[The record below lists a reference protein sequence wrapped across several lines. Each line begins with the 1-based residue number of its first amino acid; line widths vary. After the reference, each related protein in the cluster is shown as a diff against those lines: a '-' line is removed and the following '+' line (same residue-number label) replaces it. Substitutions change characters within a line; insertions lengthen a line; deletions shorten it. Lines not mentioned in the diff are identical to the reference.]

1 MIKDLYDN
9 IINEMVD
16 NHLIAK
22 KDKSYYYELQVYRES
37 GVNTTL
43 PHNANAQYNATINY
57 YLSNSTTTGAIA
69 FRGRRDNGEIRHCAV
84 RINTGYGNFIHAQE
98 LGQVVGYTAS
108 QFEWYH
114 SPSSWLFS

>member
-1 MIKDLYDN
+1 M
-9 IINEMVD
+9 
-16 NHLIAK
+16 
-22 KDKSYYYELQVYRES
+22 YRES